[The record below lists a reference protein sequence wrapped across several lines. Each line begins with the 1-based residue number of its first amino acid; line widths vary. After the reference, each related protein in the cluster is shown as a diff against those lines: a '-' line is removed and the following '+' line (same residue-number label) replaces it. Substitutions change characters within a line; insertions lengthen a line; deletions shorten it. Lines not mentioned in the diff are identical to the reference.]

1 MIARFRLFYFII
13 LFRGLYTRTT
23 HTWADGSRGAA
34 EPSGA
39 RSRAAQVHTSRWPR
53 RDTDLACSPPGRR
66 CAGAADRISWQ
77 EPTFAAR
84 RPVGVGA
91 VPAHTE
97 LLRRRVPCV
106 PAQGGSAE
114 SKPTQTH
121 SFCGTKVCGM
131 AGAGAAA
138 TSSRGDGCPANADG
152 PKKTKKKKSKEA
164 RPGVSAG
171 LARSSR
177 RGRLPLAVAG
187 RRRPAQA
194 GQGPD
199 LRRRGR
205 GARAAP
211 LISRPTAV
219 RRLSR
224 VAARRPSTSRRR
236 ESDGGF
242 FLRRSRAVAGAARG
256 QPRGAAARARAER
269 PSSAQSRSA
278 RRQRGR
284 TPSAPPPSEPPA
296 RRRRRRRAPPPAR
309 RTMKQRAGAAAGA
322 GSLGAPARPPEA
334 SPGCAAARRHDRHQT

>member
-1 MIARFRLFYFII
+1 MIARFRLFYLFI

-23 HTWADGSRGAA
+23 HTWADGSSGAA

-91 VPAHTE
+91 VPPHTE
-97 LLRRRVPCV
+97 LRRRRVPCV
-106 PAQGGSAE
+106 PAQGRLRREQADADALLLR
-114 SKPTQTH
+114 H
-121 SFCGTKVCGM
+121 KVCGM

-138 TSSRGDGCPANADG
+138 TSSRGDGCPANADA

-177 RGRLPLAVAG
+177 RGRLPLAVAR

-219 RRLSR
+219 RRL
-224 VAARRPSTSRRR
+224 
-236 ESDGGF
+236 
-242 FLRRSRAVAGAARG
+242 
-256 QPRGAAARARAER
+256 
-269 PSSAQSRSA
+269 
-278 RRQRGR
+278 
-284 TPSAPPPSEPPA
+284 
-296 RRRRRRRAPPPAR
+296 
-309 RTMKQRAGAAAGA
+309 
-322 GSLGAPARPPEA
+322 
-334 SPGCAAARRHDRHQT
+334 